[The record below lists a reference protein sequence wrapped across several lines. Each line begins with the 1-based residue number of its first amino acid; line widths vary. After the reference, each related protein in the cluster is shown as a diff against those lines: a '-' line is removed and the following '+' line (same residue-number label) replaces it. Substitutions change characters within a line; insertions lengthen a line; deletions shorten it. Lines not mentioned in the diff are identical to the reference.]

1 MYKRNFEAP
10 VTKRGEFTDEDE
22 TKCVINDACD
32 KWKGIRCTSGHYR
45 AQSLQ
50 EIFSAEKPEATKEL
64 RSSWITD
71 ELVWNTRYQGFAS
84 LTKVMADQK
93 DTHY

>member
-22 TKCVINDACD
+22 TKCVINELHDR
-32 KWKGIRCTSGHYR
+32 WKGIRCTSGHYR

-50 EIFSAEKPEATKEL
+50 EVFSAEKLEANKQFSESVDN
-64 RSSWITD
+64 R
-71 ELVWNTRYQGFAS
+71 
-84 LTKVMADQK
+84 
-93 DTHY
+93 

>member
-22 TKCVINDACD
+22 TKCVINEACD

-50 EIFSAEKPEATKEL
+50 EVFSAEKPEATKEL
-64 RSSWITD
+64 CSPWITG
-71 ELVWNTRYQGFAS
+71 ELV
-84 LTKVMADQK
+84 
-93 DTHY
+93 